1 MIRVNDPI
9 QIGTMW
15 VSSIKDNATKL
26 QKNNLFVKRGFIKG
40 DRIKHIFH
48 KLFYNHELQKN
59 GEINIQEIW
68 LCDNL
73 VNLFPKIVTIKY
85 IKKIKIQHW
94 NTKIERSIN
103 ENIEEKIII
112 FTWGG
117 IILIYMYYTHFF
129 FFIQVLS
136 F

>member
-1 MIRVNDPI
+1 MN
-9 QIGTMW
+9 
-15 VSSIKDNATKL
+15 
-26 QKNNLFVKRGFIKG
+26 
-40 DRIKHIFH
+40 
-48 KLFYNHELQKN
+48 YKN
-59 GEINIQEIW
+59 GEINVQEIW

-112 FTWGG
+112 FT
-117 IILIYMYYTHFF
+117 
-129 FFIQVLS
+129 
-136 F
+136 

>member
-1 MIRVNDPI
+1 MN
-9 QIGTMW
+9 
-15 VSSIKDNATKL
+15 
-26 QKNNLFVKRGFIKG
+26 
-40 DRIKHIFH
+40 
-48 KLFYNHELQKN
+48 YKN
-59 GEINIQEIW
+59 GEINVQEIW

-136 F
+136 Y